1 MSGAPGAVDAN
12 AWLGGAPPRGDSLIV
27 NKRYRLADPA
37 TGEQRDYTRVSTLL
51 ACLGSSHGLTIWQER
66 GIIEGLALRPD
77 LRALLASAPGDKAV
91 ADEVLAAAKEASGL
105 HAARRHGTAVHGA
118 LERTLLGQPLAL
130 ADDEPV
136 AGDLAAVLALIEGE
150 GLRVRRVELVVLHS
164 TLGYAGRLDLLVEV
178 DLPDGRT
185 VVRVAD
191 LKTGKDVGIG
201 DKARKIAAQLAAYA
215 RCTHVRLEDG
225 TLVEVQ
231 RSGLSIDTEVG
242 YVISVR
248 DGVAELL
255 EADLSS
261 GWTDVLLAAK
271 EHQRAAAARKLAM
284 LPVGRRYV
292 APTPAAATVLDDLRA
307 AVTASADPLVEQII
321 EQAPPLPV
329 EVEKTA
335 TGRARPKCSRCR
347 QSGHRARTCTADV
360 APEPKPQIIDADGGP
375 AVEYV
380 SSPPGPDAPPAQ
392 AFRTPESIGDVVSAQ
407 LACICTHAPGWSMPD
422 WTPRPD
428 VTVCSACGWPSAA
441 TVERLTSERAG
452 LASVVPRVE
461 PLVTPVEAPA
471 TQDVGDLIKRAVS
484 QAELAD
490 VWQAAVA
497 AGAWTDAHT
506 ALATERAPSLPPT
519 SDLPF

>member
-1 MSGAPGAVDAN
+1 MSATGTVGSN
-12 AWLGGAPPRGDSLIV
+12 AWMGGSASSTSGGDSLIV

-51 ACLGSSHGLTIWQER
+51 AGLGSDFGLVKWTER

-91 ADEVLAAAKEASGL
+91 ADEVLTAAKEASGL
-105 HAARRHGTAVHGA
+105 RAARRHGTAVHGA
-118 LERTLLGQPLAL
+118 LERALLGQSLAL

-136 AGDLAAVLALIEGE
+136 ARDLAAVLALIEGE
-150 GLRVRRVELVVLHS
+150 RLRVRRVELVILHS

-178 DLPDGRT
+178 ELPDGRI
-185 VVRVAD
+185 VVRVVD
-191 LKTGKDVGIG
+191 LKTGEGVGVG

-215 RCTHVRLEDG
+215 HCTHVRLEDG
-225 TLVEVQ
+225 TLVDAQ
-231 RSGLSIDTEVG
+231 QSGLNIDTEVG

-248 DGVAELL
+248 DGAAELL

-271 EHQRAAAARKLAM
+271 EHGRAAAARKLAM

-292 APTPAAATVLDDLRA
+292 APTPA
-307 AVTASADPLVEQII
+307 VTALDELRTAVATSADPLVERII

-329 EVEKTA
+329 EVEEKTA

-347 QSGHRARTCTADV
+347 QPGHRARTCTANDETAAMV
-360 APEPKPQIIDADGGP
+360 PLDATPASVEDDGSDFGLAPEPGETVAHP
-375 AVEYV
+375 
-380 SSPPGPDAPPAQ
+380 
-392 AFRTPESIGDVVSAQ
+392 RSIEDIVTAQ
-407 LACICTHAPGWSMPD
+407 LACICTHAPGWSVPD

-428 VTVCSACGWPSAA
+428 VTVCSGCGWPSVA
-441 TVERLTSERAG
+441 TVERLTGERAG
-452 LASVVPRVE
+452 LASVTAATPQGQDDVE
-461 PLVTPVEAPA
+461 FSLHEA
-471 TQDVGDLIKRAVS
+471 RS

-490 VWQAAVA
+490 IWQRAVEYGVW
-497 AGAWTDAHT
+497 TEAHT
-506 ALATERAPSLPPT
+506 ALATEIAPALPPT